1 MKQQYLEAGQI
12 VNTHGIRGEVRI
24 LPWTDT
30 PDFLRKFKTLYVD
43 GKPMKVLSA
52 SVHKQQV
59 IVRFEG
65 IDDINAAMPLKGKT
79 VYIDRADVKLPKGRF
94 FIQDILGAEVVTETG
109 ETIGK
114 LTDVLDLPGVAVY
127 EVKGE
132 TEQLIPAVPEF
143 VRKVD
148 VEAGVITVHLIDGTC
163 REAHRHSD
171 RVAVQ
176 HGGHAG
182 GEHPGPGREE
192 GDHRYPLY
200 PDSGLHGE

>member
-43 GKPMKVLSA
+43 GKLMKVLSA

-79 VYIDRADVKLPKGRF
+79 VYIDRADAKLPRGRF
-94 FIQDILGAEVVTETG
+94 FIQDILGAEVVTESG
-109 ETIGK
+109 ESIGK
-114 LTDVLDLPGVAVY
+114 LTDVLDLPGGAVY

-132 TEQLIPAVPEF
+132 TEHLIPAVPEF

-148 VEAGVITVHLIDGTC
+148 VEAGVITVHLI
-163 REAHRHSD
+163 
-171 RVAVQ
+171 
-176 HGGHAG
+176 
-182 GEHPGPGREE
+182 E
-192 GDHRYPLY
+192 GM
-200 PDSGLHGE
+200 

>member
-43 GKPMKVLSA
+43 GKAMQVLSA

-59 IVRFEG
+59 IVRFSG

-114 LTDVLDLPGVAVY
+114 LTDVLDLPGGAVY

-132 TEQLIPAVPEF
+132 TEHLIPAVPEF

-148 VEAGVITVHLIDGTC
+148 VEAGIITVHLI
-163 REAHRHSD
+163 
-171 RVAVQ
+171 
-176 HGGHAG
+176 
-182 GEHPGPGREE
+182 E
-192 GDHRYPLY
+192 GM
-200 PDSGLHGE
+200 

>member
-43 GKPMKVLSA
+43 GKAMQVLSA

-59 IVRFEG
+59 IVRFSG

-114 LTDVLDLPGVAVY
+114 LTDVLDLPGGAVY

-132 TEQLIPAVPEF
+132 TEHLIPAVPEF

-148 VEAGVITVHLIDGTC
+148 GEAGIITVHL
-163 REAHRHSD
+163 S
-171 RVAVQ
+171 
-176 HGGHAG
+176 
-182 GEHPGPGREE
+182 E
-192 GDHRYPLY
+192 GM
-200 PDSGLHGE
+200 

>member
-43 GKPMKVLSA
+43 GKPMQVLSA

-79 VYIDRADVKLPKGRF
+79 VYIDRADVRLPRGRF
-94 FIQDILGAEVVTETG
+94 FIQDILGADVVTESG
-109 ETIGK
+109 ESIGK
-114 LTDVLDLPGVAVY
+114 LTDVLDLPGGQVY

-132 TEQLIPAVPEF
+132 TEHLIPAVPEF

-148 VEAGVITVHLIDGTC
+148 VEAGVITVRLI
-163 REAHRHSD
+163 
-171 RVAVQ
+171 
-176 HGGHAG
+176 
-182 GEHPGPGREE
+182 E
-192 GDHRYPLY
+192 GM
-200 PDSGLHGE
+200 

>member
-43 GKPMKVLSA
+43 GKAMQVLSA

-59 IVRFEG
+59 IVRFSG

-79 VYIDRADVKLPKGRF
+79 VYIDRADAKLPRGRF
-94 FIQDILGAEVVTETG
+94 FIQDILGAEVVTESG
-109 ETIGK
+109 ESIGK
-114 LTDVLDLPGVAVY
+114 LTDVLDLPGGAVY

-132 TEQLIPAVPEF
+132 TEHLIPAVPEF

-148 VEAGVITVHLIDGTC
+148 VEAGVITVHLI
-163 REAHRHSD
+163 
-171 RVAVQ
+171 
-176 HGGHAG
+176 
-182 GEHPGPGREE
+182 E
-192 GDHRYPLY
+192 GM
-200 PDSGLHGE
+200 

>member
-43 GKPMKVLSA
+43 GKLMKVLIA

-79 VYIDRADVKLPKGRF
+79 VYIDRADAKLPRGRF
-94 FIQDILGAEVVTETG
+94 FIQDILGAEVVTESG
-109 ETIGK
+109 ESVGK
-114 LTDVLDLPGVAVY
+114 LTDVLDLPGGAVY

-132 TEQLIPAVPEF
+132 TEHLIPAVPEF

-148 VEAGVITVHLIDGTC
+148 VEAGVITVHLI
-163 REAHRHSD
+163 
-171 RVAVQ
+171 
-176 HGGHAG
+176 
-182 GEHPGPGREE
+182 E
-192 GDHRYPLY
+192 GM
-200 PDSGLHGE
+200 

>member
-43 GKPMKVLSA
+43 GKAMQVLSA

-59 IVRFEG
+59 IVRFSG

-94 FIQDILGAEVVTETG
+94 FIQDILGAEVITETG

-114 LTDVLDLPGVAVY
+114 LTDVLDLPGGAVY

-132 TEQLIPAVPEF
+132 TEHLIPAVPEF

-148 VEAGVITVHLIDGTC
+148 VEAGIITVHLI
-163 REAHRHSD
+163 
-171 RVAVQ
+171 
-176 HGGHAG
+176 
-182 GEHPGPGREE
+182 E
-192 GDHRYPLY
+192 GM
-200 PDSGLHGE
+200 

>member
-79 VYIDRADVKLPKGRF
+79 VYIDRSDAKLPRGRF
-94 FIQDILGAEVVTETG
+94 FIQDILGAEVVTESG
-109 ETIGK
+109 ESVGK
-114 LTDVLDLPGVAVY
+114 LTDVLDLPGGAVD

-132 TEQLIPAVPEF
+132 TEHLIPAVPEF

-148 VEAGVITVHLIDGTC
+148 VEAGVITVHLI
-163 REAHRHSD
+163 
-171 RVAVQ
+171 
-176 HGGHAG
+176 
-182 GEHPGPGREE
+182 E
-192 GDHRYPLY
+192 GM
-200 PDSGLHGE
+200 

>member
-43 GKPMKVLSA
+43 GKLMKVLSA

-79 VYIDRADVKLPKGRF
+79 VYIDRSDAKLPRGRF
-94 FIQDILGAEVVTETG
+94 FIQDILGAEVVTESG
-109 ETIGK
+109 ESIGK
-114 LTDVLDLPGVAVY
+114 LTDVLDLPGGAVY

-132 TEQLIPAVPEF
+132 TEHLIPAVPEF

-148 VEAGVITVHLIDGTC
+148 VEAGVITVHLI
-163 REAHRHSD
+163 
-171 RVAVQ
+171 
-176 HGGHAG
+176 
-182 GEHPGPGREE
+182 E
-192 GDHRYPLY
+192 GM
-200 PDSGLHGE
+200 

>member
-43 GKPMKVLSA
+43 GKLMKVLSA

-79 VYIDRADVKLPKGRF
+79 VYIDRADAKLPRGRF
-94 FIQDILGAEVVTETG
+94 FIQDILGAEVVTESG
-109 ETIGK
+109 ESVGK
-114 LTDVLDLPGVAVY
+114 LTDVLDLPGGAVY
-127 EVKGE
+127 EVRGE
-132 TEQLIPAVPEF
+132 TEHLIPAVPEF

-148 VEAGVITVHLIDGTC
+148 VEAGVITVHLI
-163 REAHRHSD
+163 
-171 RVAVQ
+171 
-176 HGGHAG
+176 
-182 GEHPGPGREE
+182 E
-192 GDHRYPLY
+192 GM
-200 PDSGLHGE
+200 

>member
-43 GKPMKVLSA
+43 GKAMQVLSA

-59 IVRFEG
+59 IVRFSG

-94 FIQDILGAEVVTETG
+94 FIQDILGAEVITETG

-114 LTDVLDLPGVAVY
+114 LTDVLDLPGGAVY
-127 EVKGE
+127 EVRGE
-132 TEQLIPAVPEF
+132 AEHLSAAVREF
-143 VRKVD
+143 VREVD
-148 VEAGVITVHLIDGTC
+148 VEAGIITVPLI
-163 REAHRHSD
+163 
-171 RVAVQ
+171 
-176 HGGHAG
+176 
-182 GEHPGPGREE
+182 E
-192 GDHRYPLY
+192 GM
-200 PDSGLHGE
+200 

>member
-43 GKPMKVLSA
+43 GKAMQVLSA

-79 VYIDRADVKLPKGRF
+79 VYIDRADAKLPRGRF
-94 FIQDILGAEVVTETG
+94 FIQDILGAEVVTESG
-109 ETIGK
+109 ESVGK
-114 LTDVLDLPGVAVY
+114 LTDVLDLPGGAVY

-132 TEQLIPAVPEF
+132 TEHLIPAVPEF

-148 VEAGVITVHLIDGTC
+148 VEAGVITVHLI
-163 REAHRHSD
+163 
-171 RVAVQ
+171 
-176 HGGHAG
+176 
-182 GEHPGPGREE
+182 E
-192 GDHRYPLY
+192 GM
-200 PDSGLHGE
+200 